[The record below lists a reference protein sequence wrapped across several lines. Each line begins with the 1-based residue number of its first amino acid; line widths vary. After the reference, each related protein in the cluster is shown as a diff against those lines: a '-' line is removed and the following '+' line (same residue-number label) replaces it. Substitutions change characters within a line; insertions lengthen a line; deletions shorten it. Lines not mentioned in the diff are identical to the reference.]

1 MAPIRSKK
9 ISKPTQMQAP
19 EKIFISKL
27 KGNDQIIT
35 PLSQLKELASEKNSY
50 HTIKGEIESVKHI
63 IYKVAYTLLSMYYE
77 IFSIRLVLNAV
88 AA

>member
-9 ISKPTQMQAP
+9 ISKESQVQAPEISKKSQMQAP

-35 PLSQLKELASEKNSY
+35 PLSELKELASEKNSY
-50 HTIKGEIESVKHI
+50 HTVKVNIESVKHI
-63 IYKVAYTLLSMYYE
+63 TYKVEYHPSPIMLS
-77 IFSIRLVLNAV
+77 
-88 AA
+88 